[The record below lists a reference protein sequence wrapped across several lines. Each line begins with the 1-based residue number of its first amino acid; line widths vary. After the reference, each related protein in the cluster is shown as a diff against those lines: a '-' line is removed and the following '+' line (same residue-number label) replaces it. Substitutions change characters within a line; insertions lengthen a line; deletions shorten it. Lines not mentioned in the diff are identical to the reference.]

1 MTMTTMTADSLATAV
16 TAIGEAVA
24 SAMPSPL
31 EPGFASTTGDNR
43 TFASAQLDPTAR
55 AVRMHLVGP
64 QDVIVTIAVATRT
77 AEAAEKVAQ
86 TLAAG
91 LEPALAAAAGSL
103 DPTVFGALSLASID
117 EVTVDTPA
125 SSWALPL
132 EDQQGVAAVILLTT
146 PKAAETA
153 SEPEPVAAPVA
164 DIPNLEYAALPP
176 SGFGSAV
183 THSLNMLHDVE
194 MAVTVELGRT
204 KMTVREIL
212 GLAPGTVVELDRA
225 AGAPV
230 DVVVNGT
237 LIARGEVVVID
248 EEFGIRV
255 TEIVSNGEDKH

>member
-1 MTMTTMTADSLATAV
+1 MSMTTLSADSLATAV
-16 TAIGEAVA
+16 TAVGEAVA
-24 SAMPSPL
+24 AAMPSPL
-31 EPGFASTTGDNR
+31 ESGFASTTGANR
-43 TFASAQLDPTAR
+43 TFASSQLDPTAR
-55 AVRMHLVGP
+55 AVRMTLVGP

-77 AEAAEKVAQ
+77 ADAAEAAAE

-117 EVTVDTPA
+117 EVTVDTPED
-125 SSWALPL
+125 SWALPL
-132 EDQQGVAAVILLTT
+132 EDAHGVAAVVLLTT
-146 PKAAETA
+146 PTA
-153 SEPEPVAAPVA
+153 PEPEVADPTPVVAAPTHEFPA
-164 DIPNLEYAALPP
+164 LAAP
-176 SGFGSAV
+176 GFGSAV

-204 KMTVREIL
+204 RMTVREIL

-255 TEIVSNGEDKH
+255 TEIVGNGEDHR

>member
-1 MTMTTMTADSLATAV
+1 MSTTTLSADSLATAV

-24 SAMPSPL
+24 SAMPTPL
-31 EPGFASTTGDNR
+31 EPGFPSTTGDNR
-43 TFASAQLDPTAR
+43 TFASSQLDPTAR

-64 QDVIVTIAVATRT
+64 QDVIVTIAVATRSADA
-77 AEAAEKVAQ
+77 AEAAAQ

-117 EVTVDTPA
+117 EVTVDTPPD
-125 SSWALPL
+125 SWALPL
-132 EDQQGVAAVILLTT
+132 EDAQGVAAVVVLTT
-146 PKAAETA
+146 PVAA
-153 SEPEPVAAPVA
+153 EPEPQPELPAPPVA
-164 DIPNLEYAALPP
+164 TAPAHEFPTLAVP
-176 SGFGSAV
+176 GFGSAV

-204 KMTVREIL
+204 RMTVREIL

-255 TEIVSNGEDKH
+255 TEIVSNGEDKR